1 MKKKLIIYNVV
12 VTVVVLALM
21 FGFGIMV
28 TNSNNYD
35 IMEKKIKEITAVYV
49 ANYDGDISI
58 PEDDEVRVTVID
70 STGKVIKD
78 NGTGEIEENH
88 LYREEIQAAAAGD
101 PTVVVRNSE
110 TLGKEMMYYA
120 EAVKD
125 DGGEIAAFIRVAI
138 PTEDISAYAVKSIVP
153 MIIILLAVWL
163 CSIIASVL
171 LSGVLLKP
179 LQQVK
184 SNLAQIENGTYQKI
198 APTTG
203 DSDMNE
209 ILSGINDLSE
219 QLQTNIASARGEKQK
234 LDYILSNI
242 SDGIAVLDG
251 DLNIVIAN
259 ETIKSIFG
267 VTEAAGRSVDVLTAD
282 STFISAVKG
291 CAEKKSDAIFGLQ
304 INSLY
309 YLCSVRY
316 TQNDMFQGVNSP
328 ACGSEFA
335 TTTKGE
341 SPLGGTAPKARGSGG
356 TASPGGSPFII
367 AVLTDVTQE
376 KIGEKMRL
384 EFFANASHEL
394 KTPLTAIK
402 GFNDMITLQCKDKTI
417 SGYSEKIGKE
427 IDRVINLLGDM
438 LDLSKLENSSLRT
451 ENLAE
456 IDLAE
461 IANEV
466 KDGLSRIAEERQVEI
481 FVSGGGTVKAERE
494 HIYELI
500 KNLAENGVR
509 YNNAGGRVDIKIES
523 EGGRTKLT
531 VADNGIGIDRKH
543 QSRIFERFYRVDK
556 SRSRATGGTGL
567 GLAIVKHICELY
579 NADLTLNSK
588 LGDGTSISVTF

>member
-28 TNSNNYD
+28 TNSNNHD

-49 ANYDGDISI
+49 ANYDSEISI
-58 PEDDEVRVTVID
+58 PKDGEVRVTVID
-70 STGKVIKD
+70 STGKVIQD

-88 LYREEIQAAAAGD
+88 LYRDEIIAAAGGESK
-101 PTVVVRNSE
+101 VVVRKSE

-125 DGGEIAAFIRVAI
+125 DGGEIVGFIRVAI
-138 PTEDISAYAVKSIVP
+138 PTEDISAYAIKSIVP
-153 MIIILLAVWL
+153 MIVILLVVWA
-163 CSIIASVL
+163 CSIVASVL

-184 SNLAQIENGTYQKI
+184 SNLAQIENGTYHKV

-219 QLQTNIASARGEKQK
+219 RLQTSIANARSEQQK
-234 LDYILSNI
+234 SDYILSNI
-242 SDGIAVLDG
+242 SDGIAVLD
-251 DLNIVIAN
+251 DALNIVVAN
-259 ETIKSIFG
+259 EAIKNIFG
-267 VTEAAGRSVDVLTAD
+267 VIDATGKSVDIFTAD
-282 STFISAVKG
+282 NTFITAVRD
-291 CAEKKSDAIFGLQ
+291 CAEKKRDAIFGLQ

-316 TQNDMFQGVNSP
+316 TQNNM
-328 ACGSEFA
+328 
-335 TTTKGE
+335 
-341 SPLGGTAPKARGSGG
+341 
-356 TASPGGSPFII
+356 II

-451 ENLAE
+451 ENLTE

-481 FVSGGGTVKAERE
+481 FVGGSGAVKAERE

-523 EGGRTKLT
+523 ENGRTKLT

-543 QSRIFERFYRVDK
+543 QSRIFERFYRIDK

-579 NADLTLNSK
+579 DAEITLNSK
-588 LGDGTSISVTF
+588 LGDGTSISVVF

>member
-28 TNSNNYD
+28 TNSNNHD

-49 ANYDGDISI
+49 ANYDSEISI
-58 PEDDEVRVTVID
+58 PKDGEVRVTVID
-70 STGKVIKD
+70 STGKVIQD

-88 LYREEIQAAAAGD
+88 LYRDEIIAAAGGESK
-101 PTVVVRNSE
+101 VVVRKSE

-125 DGGEIAAFIRVAI
+125 DGGEIVGFIRVAI
-138 PTEDISAYAVKSIVP
+138 PTEDISAYAIKSIVP
-153 MIIILLAVWL
+153 MVVILLVVWA
-163 CSIIASVL
+163 CSIVASVL

-184 SNLAQIENGTYQKI
+184 NNLAQIENGTYHKV

-219 QLQTNIASARGEKQK
+219 RLQTTIATARSEQHKS
-234 LDYILSNI
+234 DYILSNI
-242 SDGIAVLDG
+242 SDGIAVLD
-251 DLNIVIAN
+251 DALNIVVAN
-259 ETIKSIFG
+259 EAIKNIFG
-267 VTEAAGRSVDVLTAD
+267 VTEATGKSVDIFTAD
-282 STFISAVKG
+282 NTFITAVRD
-291 CAEKKSDAIFGLQ
+291 CAEKKRDAIFGLQ

-316 TQNDMFQGVNSP
+316 TQNNM
-328 ACGSEFA
+328 
-335 TTTKGE
+335 
-341 SPLGGTAPKARGSGG
+341 
-356 TASPGGSPFII
+356 II

-451 ENLAE
+451 ENLTE

-481 FVSGGGTVKAERE
+481 FVGGSGAVKAERE

-523 EGGRTKLT
+523 ENGRTKLT

-543 QSRIFERFYRVDK
+543 QSRIFERFYRIDK

-579 NADLTLNSK
+579 DAEITLNSK
-588 LGDGTSISVTF
+588 LGDGTSISVVF

>member
-28 TNSNNYD
+28 TNSNNHD

-49 ANYDGDISI
+49 ANYDDGISI
-58 PEDDEVRVTVID
+58 PKGGEVRVTVID
-70 STGKVIKD
+70 STGNVIKD

-88 LYREEIQAAAAGD
+88 LYRDEIKAAATGN
-101 PTVVVRNSE
+101 PTVVVRKSA

-125 DGGEIAAFIRVAI
+125 GGGEIVAFVRVAI
-138 PTEDISAYAVKSIVP
+138 PTEDISAYATKSIAP
-153 MIIILLAVWL
+153 MIVILLVVWV

-184 SNLAQIENGTYQKI
+184 SGLAQIENGTYQKI

-219 QLQTNIASARGEKQK
+219 QLQTSIANARDEKQK
-234 LDYILSNI
+234 SDYILSNI
-242 SDGIAVLDG
+242 SDGIAVMDD
-251 DLNIVIAN
+251 DLNIVVAN
-259 ETIKSIFG
+259 ETIKKIFG
-267 VTEAAGRSVDVLTAD
+267 VTEATGKTVDVFTAD
-282 STFISAVKG
+282 NTFITAVRD
-291 CAEKKSDAIFGLQ
+291 CAEKKSDTIFGLR

-316 TQNDMFQGVNSP
+316 TQNNM
-328 ACGSEFA
+328 
-335 TTTKGE
+335 
-341 SPLGGTAPKARGSGG
+341 
-356 TASPGGSPFII
+356 II

-376 KIGEKMRL
+376 KLGEKMRL

-417 SGYSEKIGKE
+417 CGYSEKIGKE

-451 ENLAE
+451 ENLTE

-481 FVSGGGTVKAERE
+481 FVSGSGTVKAERE

-509 YNNAGGRVDIKIES
+509 YNNVGGRVDIKIDS
-523 EGGRTKLT
+523 ENGRTKLT

-543 QSRIFERFYRVDK
+543 QSRIFERFYRIDK

-579 NADLTLNSK
+579 NAELTLNSK
-588 LGDGTSISVTF
+588 LGDGTTIGVAF

>member
-21 FGFGIMV
+21 FGFGMMV
-28 TNSNNYD
+28 TNSNNHD

-49 ANYDGDISI
+49 ANYDDEISI
-58 PEDDEVRVTVID
+58 PKDGEVRVTVID

-88 LYREEIQAAAAGD
+88 LYRDEIKAAATGN
-101 PTVVVRNSE
+101 PTVVVRKSE

-125 DGGEIAAFIRVAI
+125 GGGEIVAFIRVAI
-138 PTEDISAYAVKSIVP
+138 PTEDISAYAIKSIVP
-153 MIIILLAVWL
+153 MIVILLVVWV

-171 LSGVLLKP
+171 LSDVLLKP
-179 LQQVK
+179 LNQVK
-184 SNLAQIENGTYQKI
+184 SGLAQIENGTYQKI

-203 DSDMNE
+203 DGDMNE

-219 QLQTNIASARGEKQK
+219 QLQTSIANARGEKQK

-242 SDGIAVLDG
+242 SDGIAVLD
-251 DLNIVIAN
+251 DSLNIVIAN
-259 ETIKSIFG
+259 ETIKKIFG
-267 VTEAAGRSVDVLTAD
+267 VTEATGRSVDVFTAD
-282 STFISAVKG
+282 NTFMTAVRD

-304 INSLY
+304 INGLY

-316 TQNDMFQGVNSP
+316 TENDM
-328 ACGSEFA
+328 
-335 TTTKGE
+335 
-341 SPLGGTAPKARGSGG
+341 
-356 TASPGGSPFII
+356 II

-376 KIGEKMRL
+376 KLGEKMRL

-438 LDLSKLENSSLRT
+438 LDLSKLENSSLRM

-466 KDGLSRIAEERQVEI
+466 KDGLNRIAEERQVEI
-481 FVSGGGTVKAERE
+481 TVDGSGTVKAERE

-523 EGGRTKLT
+523 ESGRTKLT
-531 VADNGIGIDRKH
+531 VSDNGIGIDAKH

-579 NADLTLNSK
+579 NAELTLNSK
-588 LGDGTSISVTF
+588 LGAGTSVTVVF